1 MIVVFGSL
9 NVDLTVPVTHLPE
22 PGETVKGP
30 GYQMVPGGKGAN
42 QALAAARAG
51 AKVAMVGR
59 VGRDGFAEVALS
71 ELKAGGVDIS
81 HVEHDAHPTGCA
93 LIAVDTKGQNQ
104 IVLATGANAAALER
118 QVPDEWLTPDTLVVM
133 QMEVWPAQNWALVAR
148 AASRG
153 ARVLLNAAPAGP
165 IPGIALAALD
175 WLIVNETEAVAVAA
189 GLGLG
194 RLEARA
200 AASAIASAAGIT
212 CIVTLGPEGAL
223 AFAPKSAWQ
232 VRALPISPVDTTAAG
247 DAFVGAFAAATV
259 AGATLPE
266 ALQTASVA
274 GSLACLNRGAQ
285 PSLPLRAAIDARRGE
300 LGSAV
305 EIHG

>member
-22 PGETVKGP
+22 PGETVLGP
-30 GYQMVPGGKGAN
+30 GYQIVPGGKGAN

-59 VGRDGFAEVALS
+59 VGRDSFADVALS
-71 ELKAGGVDIS
+71 ELRAGGVDIS
-81 HVEHDAHPTGCA
+81 RVERDEHSTGCA

-118 QVPDEWLTPDTLVVM
+118 QVPDEWLTPETLVVM

-148 AASRG
+148 ATARG

-165 IPGIALAALD
+165 IQGIALASLH

-200 AASAIASAAGIT
+200 AASAIASAADIT
-212 CIVTLGPEGAL
+212 CIVTLGGEGAL
-223 AFAPKSAWQ
+223 AFTREASWQ
-232 VRALPISPVDTTAAG
+232 IKALPISPVDTTAAG
-247 DAFVGAFAAATV
+247 DAFVGAFAAAID
-259 AGATLPE
+259 AGAALPD
-266 ALQTASVA
+266 ALQTASIA
-274 GSLACLNRGAQ
+274 GGLACLNRGAQ
-285 PSLPLRAAIDARRGE
+285 PSLPLKTAIDARRAE
-300 LGSAV
+300 LSPAV
-305 EIHG
+305 NIHG

>member
-22 PGETVKGP
+22 PGETVLGP

-42 QALAAARAG
+42 QALAASRAG

-59 VGRDGFAEVALS
+59 VGRDGFADVALS
-71 ELKAGGVDIS
+71 ELRAGVVDIS
-81 HVEHDAHPTGCA
+81 RVERDEHPTGCA
-93 LIAVDTKGQNQ
+93 FISVDTKGQNQ
-104 IVLATGANAAALER
+104 IVLATGANSAALER
-118 QVPDEWLTPDTLVVM
+118 QVPDEWLTPETLVVM
-133 QMEVWPAQNWALVAR
+133 QMEVWPSQNWALVAR
-148 AASRG
+148 ASSRG

-200 AASAIASAAGIT
+200 AAAAIASAAEIT
-212 CIVTLGPEGAL
+212 CIVTLGGEGAL
-223 AFAPKSAWQ
+223 AFARDVSWQ
-232 VRALPISPVDTTAAG
+232 IKALSISPVDTTAAG
-247 DAFVGAFAAATV
+247 DAFVGAFAAAMD
-259 AGATLPE
+259 AGAELPG
-266 ALQTASVA
+266 ALQSASIA
-274 GSLACLNRGAQ
+274 GGLACLSRGAQ
-285 PSLPLRAAIDARRGE
+285 PSLPLLGAIESRRGE
-300 LGSAV
+300 LSPAV
-305 EIHG
+305 NIHG

>member
-22 PGETVKGP
+22 PGETVLGP

-51 AKVAMVGR
+51 AEVAMVGR
-59 VGRDGFAEVALS
+59 VGRDGFADVALS
-71 ELKAGGVDIS
+71 ELRAGGVEIGR
-81 HVEHDAHPTGCA
+81 VERDEHPTGCA
-93 LIAVDTKGQNQ
+93 FISVDTKGQNQ

-118 QVPDEWLTPDTLVVM
+118 QVPDEWLTPETLVVM

-148 AASRG
+148 AAARG

-165 IPGIALAALD
+165 IPGIALASLD

-194 RLEARA
+194 RLPARA
-200 AASAIASAAGIT
+200 AASAIANAADIT
-212 CIVTLGPEGAL
+212 CIVTLGDEGAL
-223 AFAPKSAWQ
+223 AFEPKASWQ
-232 VRALPISPVDTTAAG
+232 VQALPISPVDTTAAG
-247 DAFVGAFAAATV
+247 DAFVGAFAAATA
-259 AGATLPE
+259 AGAELPE
-266 ALQTASVA
+266 ALRTAAVA
-274 GSLACLNRGAQ
+274 GSLACLSRGAQ
-285 PSLPLRAAIDARRGE
+285 SSLPLRAAIEARRAE
-300 LGSAV
+300 LSAAV
-305 EIHG
+305 NIHS

>member
-22 PGETVKGP
+22 PGETVLGP

-59 VGRDGFAEVALS
+59 VGRDSFADVALT
-71 ELKAGGVDIS
+71 ELVAGGVDVS
-81 HVEHDAHPTGCA
+81 RVERDEHPTGCA
-93 LIAVDTKGQNQ
+93 LICVDTKGQNQ
-104 IVLATGANAAALER
+104 IVLATGANSAALER
-118 QVPDEWLTPDTLVVM
+118 QVPDDWLTPETLVVM
-133 QMEVWPAQNWALVAR
+133 QMEVWPAQNWTLVAR

-200 AASAIASAAGIT
+200 AAAAIAGAADIT
-212 CIVTLGPEGAL
+212 CIVTLGGEGAL
-223 AFAPKSAWQ
+223 AFEPAGVWQ
-232 VRALPISPVDTTAAG
+232 VPALEITPIDTTAAG
-247 DAFVGAFAAATV
+247 DAFVGAFAAAIDG
-259 AGATLPE
+259 GADLPE
-266 ALQTASVA
+266 ALHTASVA
-274 GSLACLNRGAQ
+274 GGLACLARGAQ
-285 PSLPLRAAIDARRGE
+285 SSLPPRAAIDSRRH
-300 LGSAV
+300 LLAAAV
-305 EIHG
+305 QAAG

>member
-22 PGETVKGP
+22 PGETVLGP

-59 VGRDGFAEVALS
+59 VGRDSFAEVALS
-71 ELKAGGVDIS
+71 ELIAGGVDVS
-81 HVEHDAHPTGCA
+81 RVERDEHPTGCA
-93 LIAVDTKGQNQ
+93 LICVDTKGQNQ
-104 IVLATGANAAALER
+104 IVLATGANSAALER
-118 QVPDEWLTPDTLVVM
+118 QVPDEWLTPESLVVM
-133 QMEVWPAQNWALVAR
+133 QMEVWPAQNWTLVAR
-148 AASRG
+148 AAARG

-194 RLEARA
+194 KLEARA
-200 AASAIASAAGIT
+200 AAGAIAGAAGIT
-212 CIVTLGPEGAL
+212 CIVTLGAQGAL
-223 AFAPKSAWQ
+223 AFEPKAAWQ
-232 VRALPISPVDTTAAG
+232 VQAMEIAPIDTTAAG
-247 DAFVGAFAAATV
+247 DAFVGAFAAAMA

-266 ALQTASVA
+266 GLHKASVA
-274 GSLACLNRGAQ
+274 GSLACLSRGAQ
-285 PSLPLRAAIDARRGE
+285 PSLPLRAAIEAR
-300 LGSAV
+300 LGNLAPALQV
-305 EIHG
+305 AG

>member
-9 NVDLTVPVTHLPE
+9 NVDLTVPVTHLPK
-22 PGETVKGP
+22 PGETVLGP

-51 AKVAMVGR
+51 GKVAMVGK
-59 VGRDGFAEVALS
+59 VGRDSFADVALS
-71 ELKAGGVDIS
+71 ELRAGGVDITR
-81 HVEHDAHPTGCA
+81 VERDESPTGCA
-93 LIAVDTKGQNQ
+93 LICVDSSGQNQ

-118 QVPDEWLTPDTLVVM
+118 QVPDEWLTPQTVVLM

-148 AASRG
+148 ASTRG
-153 ARVLLNAAPAGP
+153 ARILLNAAPAGP

-200 AASAIASAAGIT
+200 AAAAIAGAADIT
-212 CIVTLGPEGAL
+212 CIVTLGGEGAL
-223 AFAPKSAWQ
+223 AFEPKLSWQ
-232 VRALPISPVDTTAAG
+232 VGAMDISPIDTTAAG
-247 DAFVGAFAAATV
+247 DAFVGAFAAAIA
-259 AGATLPE
+259 AGAELPE
-266 ALQTASVA
+266 ALHRASVA
-274 GSLACLNRGAQ
+274 GGLACLTRGAQ
-285 PSLPLRAAIDARRGE
+285 TSLPQKSAIEAKLSEMAPPRQLDY
-300 LGSAV
+300 
-305 EIHG
+305 

>member
-22 PGETVKGP
+22 PGETVLGP

-59 VGRDGFAEVALS
+59 VGRDSFAEVALS
-71 ELKAGGVDIS
+71 ELIAGGVDVS
-81 HVEHDAHPTGCA
+81 RVESDEHPTGCA
-93 LIAVDTKGQNQ
+93 LICVDTKGQNQ
-104 IVLATGANAAALER
+104 IVLATGANSAALER
-118 QVPDEWLTPDTLVVM
+118 QVPDEWLTPESLVVM
-133 QMEVWPAQNWALVAR
+133 QMEVWPAQNWTLVAR
-148 AASRG
+148 AAARG

-194 RLEARA
+194 KLEARA
-200 AASAIASAAGIT
+200 AAGAIAGAAGIT
-212 CIVTLGPEGAL
+212 CIVTLGAQGSL
-223 AFAPKSAWQ
+223 AFEPKATWQ
-232 VRALPISPVDTTAAG
+232 VKAMEIAPIDTTAAG
-247 DAFVGAFAAATV
+247 DAFVGAFAAAMA

-266 ALQTASVA
+266 GLHKASVA
-274 GSLACLNRGAQ
+274 GSLACLTRGAQ
-285 PSLPLRAAIDARRGE
+285 PSLPLRNAIEAR
-300 LGSAV
+300 LGNLAPALQV
-305 EIHG
+305 AG

>member
-22 PGETVKGP
+22 PGETVLGP

-59 VGRDGFAEVALS
+59 VGRDGFADVALS
-71 ELKAGGVDIS
+71 ELRAGGVDIS
-81 HVEHDAHPTGCA
+81 RVERDEQPTGCA
-93 LIAVDTKGQNQ
+93 FISVDTKGQNQ

-118 QVPDEWLTPDTLVVM
+118 QVSDEWLTPETLVVM
-133 QMEVWPAQNWALVAR
+133 QMEVWPSQNWALVAR

-165 IPGIALAALD
+165 IQGIALASLD

-200 AASAIASAAGIT
+200 AAAAIASAADIT
-212 CIVTLGPEGAL
+212 CIATLGSEGAL
-223 AFAPKSAWQ
+223 AFTREASWQ
-232 VRALPISPVDTTAAG
+232 IEALSISPVDTTAAG
-247 DAFVGAFAAATV
+247 DAFVGAFAATMD
-259 AGATLPE
+259 AGAELPD
-266 ALQTASVA
+266 ALQTASIA

-285 PSLPLRAAIDARRGE
+285 PSLPLKTAIEARKNEIGP
-300 LGSAV
+300 AV
-305 EIHG
+305 KIHG

>member
-22 PGETVKGP
+22 PGETVLGP

-42 QALAAARAG
+42 QALAASRAG

-59 VGRDGFAEVALS
+59 VGRDSFADVALS
-71 ELKAGGVDIS
+71 ELAAGGVDIS
-81 HVEHDAHPTGCA
+81 RVERDEQPTGCA
-93 LIAVDTKGQNQ
+93 LICVDTKGQNQ

-118 QVPDEWLTPDTLVVM
+118 QVPDEWLTPETLVVM
-133 QMEVWPAQNWALVAR
+133 QMEVWPAQNWTLVAR
-148 AASRG
+148 AVSRG

-194 RLEARA
+194 KLEARA
-200 AASAIASAAGIT
+200 AAAAIAGAADIT
-212 CIVTLGPEGAL
+212 CIVTLGAEGAL
-223 AFAPKSAWQ
+223 AFEPKAAWQ
-232 VRALPISPVDTTAAG
+232 VKAMEISPIDTTAAG
-247 DAFVGAFAAATV
+247 DAFVGAFAASIV
-259 AGATLPE
+259 GGASLPE
-266 ALQTASVA
+266 ALRAASTA
-274 GSLACLNRGAQ
+274 GGLACLTRGAQ
-285 PSLPLRAAIDARRGE
+285 SSLPLKDAIEARRVNIPSPQQIAG
-300 LGSAV
+300 
-305 EIHG
+305 

>member
-22 PGETVKGP
+22 PGETVMGP
-30 GYQMVPGGKGAN
+30 GYQIVPGGKGAN

-51 AKVAMVGR
+51 AKVAMAGR

-71 ELKAGGVDIS
+71 ELRAGGVDIS
-81 HVEHDAHPTGCA
+81 RVEVDEQPTGCA
-93 LIAVDTKGQNQ
+93 LICVDSKGQNQ
-104 IVLATGANAAALER
+104 IVLATGANAGALER
-118 QVPDEWLTPDTLVVM
+118 QVPDEWLTPDTLVIM

-148 AASRG
+148 ASARG

-200 AASAIASAAGIT
+200 AAAAIAGAADIT
-212 CIVTLGPEGAL
+212 CIVTLGGEGAL
-223 AFAPKSAWQ
+223 AFEKGATWQ
-232 VRALPISPVDTTAAG
+232 IGAMAISPVDTTAAG
-247 DAFVGAFAAATV
+247 DAFVGAFAAATA
-259 AGATLPE
+259 AGAALPDG
-266 ALQTASVA
+266 LQTASVA
-274 GSLACLNRGAQ
+274 GGLACLTRGAQ
-285 PSLPLRAAIDARRGE
+285 PSLPLRAAITARRAE
-300 LGSAV
+300 LAPARQIG
-305 EIHG
+305 G